1 MQDFDFPKQLRI
13 VGSAQLVLNVFNI
26 VILLLGIVEMDVA
39 DQVHDVCDIDP
50 VTLHQ
55 FNAEVN
61 VVQNGDNLAIRF
73 LP

>member
-26 VILLLGIVEMDVA
+26 VILLFGIVEMDVA
-39 DQVHDVCDIDP
+39 NQVHDVRHIDP

-55 FNAEVN
+55 FDAEVN
-61 VVQNGDNLAIRF
+61 VVQDGNNLAVCF